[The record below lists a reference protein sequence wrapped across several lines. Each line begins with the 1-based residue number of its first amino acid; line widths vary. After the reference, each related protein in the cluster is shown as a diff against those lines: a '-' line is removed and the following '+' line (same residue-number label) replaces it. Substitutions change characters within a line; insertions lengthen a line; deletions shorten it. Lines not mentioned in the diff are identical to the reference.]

1 MNTNTIRF
9 GFAVTIGLLGVFAVL
24 FGVIFGNFW
33 QSIAGVWMI
42 IAAADAL
49 SKSRE
54 EKELTEAKADMSL
67 MEIRLRALE
76 RDVAAANSGRSSRK

>member
-9 GFAVTIGLLGVFAVL
+9 GFAVTIGLLGVFDVL

-42 IAAADAL
+42 IAASDAFT
-49 SKSRE
+49 KSRE

-67 MEIRLRALE
+67 LELRLRALE
-76 RDVAAANSGRSSRK
+76 REVAAENSGRSSRK

>member
-9 GFAVTIGLLGVFAVL
+9 GFAITIGLLGVFAVL

-42 IAAADAL
+42 IAASDAFT
-49 SKSRE
+49 KTRDD
-54 EKELTEAKADMSL
+54 KELTEAKADMSL
-67 MEIRLRALE
+67 IDLRLRALE
-76 RDVAAANSGRSSRK
+76 REVASENAGRSSRK